1 MAAMA
6 EGAGEPELVSIPA
19 TPRGLSTPEGLST
32 PPVRRG
38 GAATSGAGTPVR
50 RVVEGLRGY
59 LEEVGHLTRL
69 NPQDAWLPIT
79 ESRSGNARYAAFH
92 SLNAGLGFQAL
103 LIPLAFPALGW
114 YMPAPNSPFSHPKP
128 PFFLSKNEPRVACF
142 RLTEHAVAAYTVRR
156 SPLFNLDFQFLVD
169 TISSNF
175 EIERVFLRYL
185 VRGGI
190 MFTQP
195 TLRFYREFE
204 GITSSSLSLDVPLS
218 RFAAA
223 YMRMTMLPHR

>member
-59 LEEVGHLTRL
+59 LEDVGHLTRL

-114 YMPAPNSPFSHPKP
+114 YSCSPLPISHIHNPFS
-128 PFFLSKNEPRVACF
+128 LSKNEDGCLLVCLLQSSHSRTMLLLVLGRLHSSYPFPSF
-142 RLTEHAVAAYTVRR
+142 RLRYPGLSICCAHN
-156 SPLFNLDFQFLVD
+156 LF
-169 TISSNF
+169 
-175 EIERVFLRYL
+175 
-185 VRGGI
+185 
-190 MFTQP
+190 
-195 TLRFYREFE
+195 
-204 GITSSSLSLDVPLS
+204 
-218 RFAAA
+218 
-223 YMRMTMLPHR
+223 